1 MSHNTSLLL
10 LTLVTVIGLILL
22 IARFKLN
29 AFVALTIASVVVGLG
44 SGMEAA
50 KIPGAFQEGVGAVL
64 RTVAAVVGLGTIL
77 GKLLAE
83 SGGAEVIARTLIAA
97 LGQKRL
103 HWAMFVIALL
113 VGIPT
118 WFTVGLVLLI
128 PIVYTIA
135 RETKVSLLYLGIP
148 LVAGLSVAHGL
159 VPPHP
164 GPLAAIGLLHAD
176 IGKTILYS
184 LIVAVPTAMIGGPL
198 FGRFIASRVPVEL
211 GGIAAQLTAKSE
223 RRNLPGFGITVFTI
237 LLPVGLMLLA
247 TGADVALKPD
257 NQARVWLD
265 FVGSPVVAML
275 IAVLVSFYTFGS
287 DRGFDRAQ
295 VLKFTDECLGPVA
308 TVLLVV
314 GAGGGFNNVLIAS
327 GVGDA
332 FAEMA
337 KNSKLSPLL
346 LGWLIAALIRV
357 ATGSATVGITTAAS
371 FMAAALKETPGVSPE
386 LLIVAMGAGSLILSH
401 VNDGGFWFVKEY
413 LNMTVPQTLKTWTV
427 LETLM
432 SVVALLL
439 VLFLKLV
446 VS

>member
-1 MSHNTSLLL
+1 MASRCARAASEHLVTRMSHNTSLLL

-184 LIVAVPTAMIGGPL
+184 LIVAVPT
-198 FGRFIASRVPVEL
+198 
-211 GGIAAQLTAKSE
+211 
-223 RRNLPGFGITVFTI
+223 
-237 LLPVGLMLLA
+237 
-247 TGADVALKPD
+247 
-257 NQARVWLD
+257 
-265 FVGSPVVAML
+265 
-275 IAVLVSFYTFGS
+275 
-287 DRGFDRAQ
+287 
-295 VLKFTDECLGPVA
+295 
-308 TVLLVV
+308 
-314 GAGGGFNNVLIAS
+314 
-327 GVGDA
+327 
-332 FAEMA
+332 
-337 KNSKLSPLL
+337 
-346 LGWLIAALIRV
+346 
-357 ATGSATVGITTAAS
+357 
-371 FMAAALKETPGVSPE
+371 
-386 LLIVAMGAGSLILSH
+386 
-401 VNDGGFWFVKEY
+401 
-413 LNMTVPQTLKTWTV
+413 
-427 LETLM
+427 
-432 SVVALLL
+432 
-439 VLFLKLV
+439 
-446 VS
+446 